1 MTNIYVGNLPY
12 NASEDDLA
20 QHFSQWGQVERVTL
34 VFDRETG
41 RPRGFGFV
49 EMIDDD
55 DAQKAIEQAH
65 GELFN
70 GRPLTVN
77 QARPRAYT
85 PNAGHHTAASAGYDP
100 APPSSGG
107 GYHNPASASPTS
119 TPAPTPA
126 ATATLALEDEEA
138 EATQD
143 ACVSVGSG
151 YSNTFYS

>member
-1 MTNIYVGNLPY
+1 VTNIYVGNLPY
-12 NASEDDLA
+12 TASEDDLA

-55 DAQKAIEQAH
+55 DAQKAIELAH
-65 GELFN
+65 GEPFN

-85 PNAGHHTAASAGYDP
+85 PNAAAHPAPASAGYDP
-100 APPSSGG
+100 APPSSGD

-119 TPAPTPA
+119 TPTPTPV
-126 ATATLALEDEEA
+126 TTSTPALEDA
-138 EATQD
+138 ETPQD
-143 ACVSVGSG
+143 TLAPVGSG